1 MRPRVDLI
9 KDIHML
15 YAPQYGRTFKSDQ
28 SIQIRAI
35 NMIRARPDG
44 AVFPV
49 RRYLFPISIHPSLKS
64 RYPLLTLGGV
74 A

>member
-1 MRPRVDLI
+1 
-9 KDIHML
+9 ML
-15 YAPQYGRTFKSDQ
+15 YAPQYGRIPKSDYPP
-28 SIQIRAI
+28 QIRFI
-35 NMIRARPDG
+35 NIMRARPDG

-49 RRYLFPISIHPSLKS
+49 RRYLYPVSMHPSLKS